1 MGDREVKP
9 KLFLHIG
16 HSKVAS
22 TSIQDFLEANL
33 DSLRAKGFLVADND
47 FAFPEKG
54 AAAANPVGALEQLKD
69 QGEAG
74 AQRIQACLREL
85 HARLTTKGSGFD
97 KAVISAENL
106 CNPGFSTAFAPA
118 LEPFDVRLIYY
129 VRRQDEWL
137 ISAWKQWGVKVGK
150 SLDEFCLEGTKTRYP
165 AFTVSLQR
173 WEPYATQV
181 RLKPLHKSAL
191 HQGGV
196 TQDFAHAIGLDAT
209 EFHHPGI
216 RNASFDASV
225 LEVLR
230 FSPHLFQHRDDDRI
244 FHFLETF
251 LSKEIE
257 PMRSL
262 LTTDARSKLHAYFE
276 AENRALHSRFFPETS
291 FDAIYG
297 NRASDAESP
306 MPPTSELMM
315 RFLGLQLR
323 GIMDLQNRVVELE
336 RKLAQ
341 TQPKAAAS
349 VSGTGSARGK

>member
-9 KLFLHIG
+9 TLFLHIG

-33 DSLRAKGFLVADND
+33 DSLRSKGFLVANND
-47 FAFPEKG
+47 FAFPETGK
-54 AAAANPVGALEQLKD
+54 AAANPVGALEQLHD

-74 AQRIQACLREL
+74 AQRIQARLREL
-85 HARLTTKGSGFD
+85 HARLTTRGSGFD

-118 LEPFDVRLIYY
+118 LDLFDVHLIYY

-137 ISAWKQWGVKVGK
+137 ISAWKQWGIKAGK

-165 AFTVSLQR
+165 AFTVALQR
-173 WEPYATQV
+173 WEPFATQI

-196 TQDFAHAIGLDAT
+196 TQDFAHAIGLDAKQ
-209 EFHHPGI
+209 FHHPGI

-244 FHFLETF
+244 FHFLERF

-262 LTTDARSKLHAYFE
+262 LTTEARTKLHAYFE
-276 AENRALHSRFFPETS
+276 AENRALHARFFPETD
-291 FDAIYG
+291 FEAIYG
-297 NRASDAESP
+297 NRGADAESP
-306 MPPTSELMM
+306 MPPTTELVM

-323 GIMDLQNRVVELE
+323 GIMDLQSRVDELE

-341 TQPKAAAS
+341 SQQKPSSS
-349 VSGTGSARGK
+349 VNGPGSARGK